1 MSAPTIVQRS
11 QLFSISSSVHIN
23 CSTSLSTAKQWTVFK
38 CHPQCSTPVLIQGST
53 TLGEL
58 VIPARSLDY
67 GLYQIELT
75 VAMTFSSRLVA
86 LAVTYVTIIPSPV
99 TVNLVQLGS
108 STITHGQ
115 QQTLIL
121 DPGSYSIDPDS
132 ISFNASVCISPW
144 CHSLVRLSPF
154 LELELHVSVPHR
166 QCITVREHR
175 RSNQSVVFGQ

>member
-1 MSAPTIVQRS
+1 M
-11 QLFSISSSVHIN
+11 
-23 CSTSLSTAKQWTVFK
+23 
-38 CHPQCSTPVLIQGST
+38 IQGST

-58 VIPARSLDY
+58 VIPAGSLDY

-108 STITHGQ
+108 SMITHGQ

-121 DPGSYSIDPDS
+121 DPGSYSIDPDFV
-132 ISFNASVCISPW
+132 SFNASVCISP
-144 CHSLVRLSPF
+144 
-154 LELELHVSVPHR
+154 
-166 QCITVREHR
+166 
-175 RSNQSVVFGQ
+175 

>member
-1 MSAPTIVQRS
+1 M
-11 QLFSISSSVHIN
+11 
-23 CSTSLSTAKQWTVFK
+23 FK

-58 VIPARSLDY
+58 VIPAGSLDY

-86 LAVTYVTIIPSPV
+86 LAVTFVTIIPSPI

-108 STITHGQ
+108 SMITHGQ

-121 DPGSYSIDPDS
+121 DPGSYSIDPDFV
-132 ISFNASVCISPW
+132 SFNASVGASP
-144 CHSLVRLSPF
+144 HPPF
-154 LELELHVSVPHR
+154 TRTAVSALELELHVSMPYR
-166 QCITVREHR
+166 QCITIRERR